1 MWPLLSVEQIWDKK
15 INIIILFSLDFL
27 LGFYYVM
34 F

>member
-1 MWPLLSVEQIWDKK
+1 MRPLLSVEQIWNKK
-15 INIIILFSLDFL
+15 INIIILFGLDSL